1 MSTQEIPKE
10 RYQLYTAIS
19 LIDDA
24 TTSNDELVY
33 YLRNTLLDNLG
44 FPKEM
49 ATDTLEFALIE
60 SILKWAA
67 QSPELCEDL
76 LLRVRRY
83 YEETLV
89 E

>member
-10 RYQLYTAIS
+10 RYQLYIALS
-19 LIDDA
+19 LADDN
-24 TTSNDELVY
+24 TTDDELLT

-49 ATDTLEFALIE
+49 ATDTMEFALIE
-60 SILKWAA
+60 SILQWV
-67 QSPELCEDL
+67 SRTPELCEDL

-89 E
+89 